1 MAHSSRGIAGKP
13 LQVLVVDDEEKD
25 ALHIVAELRRGGY
38 VPDFERVETGIGF
51 LEALSRRPWDL
62 VIADHSLLQFSA
74 LGVLDILHDREVDVP
89 VIVVSGSGAEQEL
102 VAVMRAGAH
111 DCLRKNDLGRLS
123 AVVHRELCDAAAR
136 RGRREGEHDRRE
148 AEERY
153 RALIEEIPAL
163 TYVAWA
169 DELGTRAYVSP
180 QLKAMAGFEPSEW
193 LAEPRS
199 WADHLHPEDREQVL
213 AAYRDGWLNSKPF
226 TCEYR
231 ILDREDRVRWWRDEG
246 RPLQGADGSPQFVRG
261 FVLDISERRQA
272 EETVRYL
279 TSHDL
284 LTGLPNRV
292 LLLER
297 LEQTIGQGRG
307 EKGSVSLLFLTLDRF
322 REINNTL
329 GHKNGDR
336 VIKDLARRLADVL
349 GGSDHVARVRGDEFG
364 ILLPGADAHLAR
376 QVASKVLQSLEQGFV
391 VDKLPIEVSGSI
403 GISVAPEHGED
414 AETLL
419 RRADL
424 AVQAAKRD
432 GSGCVVYS
440 AECDPYDPRRL
451 VLLGELRR
459 AIERDELLLHYQP
472 KVDLKTQAVVGAE
485 ALVRWR
491 HPKQGLVPPDRFI
504 PLAEQGGLIK
514 PLTHWVLN
522 QAVSQ
527 CGAWQRERQP
537 LPVAVNLS
545 ARSLLDPQLVD
556 QIGGLLQGNGIAA
569 QLLQIELTESAVMAD
584 PARSA
589 EILRSLEGRG
599 VGLSIDDFGTGYS
612 SLAYLRRL
620 PVRELKIDKSFV
632 IGMCADVEE
641 DATIVRSTN
650 DLGHNLG
657 LRVVAEGVE
666 DQKTLDRLASFGCDA
681 AQGYH
686 IARPMGAADLTGWMK
701 SSPWRPT
708 AGH

>member
-1 MAHSSRGIAGKP
+1 VTQPPTPVAEKP
-13 LQVLVVDDEEKD
+13 LQVLVVDDEERD
-25 ALHIVAELRRGGY
+25 ALRIVAELCRGGY
-38 VPDFERVETGIGF
+38 DAAFERVQTGMGL
-51 LEALSRRPWDL
+51 LEALSRRRWD
-62 VIADHSLLQFSA
+62 VIIADQTLLHFSA
-74 LGVLDILHDREVDVP
+74 LGVLDILHDREMDLP
-89 VIVVSGSGAEQEL
+89 VIVVADSSAGQEL
-102 VAVMRAGAH
+102 RAVMKAGAH
-111 DCLRKNDLGRLS
+111 DCLLKSDLAPLC
-123 AVVHRELCDAAAR
+123 AIVHRELSAAAAR
-136 RGRREGEHDRRE
+136 RGKREDERKRRESED
-148 AEERY
+148 RY

-169 DELGTRAYVSP
+169 DDLGTRAYVSP
-180 QLKAMAGFEPSEW
+180 QLKAMTGFTPSEW

-199 WADHLHPEDREQVL
+199 WADRLHPDDREQVL
-213 AAYRDGWLNSKPF
+213 NAYRIGWLNRKPF

-231 ILDREDRVRWWRDEG
+231 ILAREGRVRWWRDEG
-246 RPLQGADGSPQFVRG
+246 QPLEGADGRPQFMRG
-261 FVLDISERRQA
+261 FVLDISERKQA
-272 EETVRYL
+272 EEALKYL
-279 TSHDL
+279 TDHDQ

-292 LLLER
+292 ALHGR
-297 LEQTIGQGRG
+297 LEQAIGQRRG
-307 EKGSVSLLFLTLDRF
+307 ERGSVSLLFLALDRF

-329 GHKNGDR
+329 GHQNGDR
-336 VIKDLARRLADVL
+336 VIKELARRLGDVL
-349 GGSDHVARVRGDEFG
+349 GESERVARLRGDEFG
-364 ILLPGADAHLAR
+364 VLLPGADANLAR
-376 QVASKVLQSLEQGFV
+376 QVASKVLQSLEQPFV

-424 AVQAAKRD
+424 AVQVAKRD

-440 AECDPYDPRRL
+440 AACDPYDPQRL

-472 KVDLKTQAVVGAE
+472 KVDLKTQSVVGAE

-491 HPKQGLVPPDRFI
+491 HPRQGMVPPDRFI
-504 PLAEQGGLIK
+504 TLAEQGGLIK
-514 PLTHWVLN
+514 PLTRWVLN
-522 QAVSQ
+522 EAVSQ
-527 CGAWQRERQP
+527 CGAWQREQQP

-545 ARSLLDPQLVD
+545 ARNLLDPQLVD
-556 QIGGLLQGNGIAA
+556 QIGGLLQGNGVEA
-569 QLLQIELTESAVMAD
+569 QLLQVELTESAVMAD
-584 PARSA
+584 PTRSA
-589 EILRSLEGRG
+589 EILRSLQGRG
-599 VGLSIDDFGTGYS
+599 VGLAIDDFGTGYS

-632 IGMCADVEE
+632 IGMCADVED

-686 IARPMGAADLTGWMK
+686 IARPMGAADLTGWLR
-701 SSPWRPT
+701 SSPWRAT